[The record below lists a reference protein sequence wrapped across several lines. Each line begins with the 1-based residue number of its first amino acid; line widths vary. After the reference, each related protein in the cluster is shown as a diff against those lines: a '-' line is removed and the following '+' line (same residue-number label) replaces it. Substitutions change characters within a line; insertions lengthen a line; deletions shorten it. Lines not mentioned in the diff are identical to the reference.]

1 MTPTPCGLMAELNG
15 IEGCRCCFFFT
26 GKMSRNTLH
35 MRLQKIPGSRC
46 SLPTGLQTWFAGKSS
61 AQFNGFPM
69 QTSMASSLPGGSSH
83 GSTVYNTS
91 VYAKTQKNLD
101 LQSPG
106 LYRYIMI
113 HIYIYTYIHTYTYIY
128 IYIYAY
134 VYIYICIYIQ
144 LIYIYI
150 YVCISVYIYVLYINR
165 FLKTPWKCHDPRPF
179 SPSPDGTRIA
189 LRSAR
194 WRAARPRP
202 SWRTPARGRAN
213 RCRWGPGKPWENGE
227 NGESSKSQ
235 IQNTTDWNVFYVQYH
250 EKKGTQF

>member
-113 HIYIYTYIHTYTYIY
+113 HIYIHTYIHIRTYIY
-128 IYIYAY
+128 MRM
-134 VYIYICIYIQ
+134 YIYICIYIQ
-144 LIYIYI
+144 LYIYI
-150 YVCISVYIYVLYINR
+150 CVYFCLYLCIIYKPL
-165 FLKTPWKCHDPRPF
+165 LKDPMEMP
-179 SPSPDGTRIA
+179 
-189 LRSAR
+189 
-194 WRAARPRP
+194 
-202 SWRTPARGRAN
+202 
-213 RCRWGPGKPWENGE
+213 
-227 NGESSKSQ
+227 
-235 IQNTTDWNVFYVQYH
+235 
-250 EKKGTQF
+250 